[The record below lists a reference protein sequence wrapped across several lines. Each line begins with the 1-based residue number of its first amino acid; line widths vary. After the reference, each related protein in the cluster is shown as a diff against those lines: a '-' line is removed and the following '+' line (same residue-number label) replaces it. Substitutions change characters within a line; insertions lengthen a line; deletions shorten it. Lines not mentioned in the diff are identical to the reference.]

1 MKSASISASHCYCG
15 TLRYPAS
22 NSAMAVDSGFS
33 EIRSYCVIAFCFG
46 NQSDLSDLADLS
58 ESFDCS
64 GGIGRYDILFLPGTF
79 ALLCRRSPETAAVA
93 VQAGAAA

>member
-1 MKSASISASHCYCG
+1 
-15 TLRYPAS
+15 
-22 NSAMAVDSGFS
+22 MAVDSGFS

-46 NQSDLSDLADLS
+46 NQSDLSDQSDSSDLS

-64 GGIGRYDILFLPGTF
+64 GVIGRYDILFLPGTF